1 MRKKKT
7 YAMKRGGKVKP
18 RMMKKG
24 GNVKPRMMKKGGAV
38 KKMMKKGGAVKK
50 FKPGGKVTASPAKM
64 AGAAMG
70 AGAGAMAGMTVA
82 KAKKFLAVKG
92 FNVTKKTKGPR

>member
-7 YAMKRGGKVKP
+7 YAMKR
-18 RMMKKG
+18 KG
-24 GNVKPRMMKKGGAV
+24 GAVKRMMKKGGAV

-70 AGAGAMAGMTVA
+70 AGAAGVMAGMTVA
-82 KAKKFLAVKG
+82 KAKKFLAGKG

>member
-7 YAMKRGGKVKP
+7 YAMKR
-18 RMMKKG
+18 KG
-24 GNVKPRMMKKGGAV
+24 GAVKRMMKKGGAV

-50 FKPGGKVTASPAKM
+50 FKPGGKVTGPQATRKPATRPAQI
-64 AGAAMG
+64 AGASIG
-70 AGAGAMAGMTVA
+70 ASAAGMMAGMTVA
-82 KAKKFLAVKG
+82 KAKKFLAGRG

>member
-7 YAMKRGGKVKP
+7 YAMKR
-18 RMMKKG
+18 
-24 GNVKPRMMKKGGAV
+24 KGGAV
-38 KKMMKKGGAVKK
+38 KRMMKKGGAVKK
-50 FKPGGKVTASPAKM
+50 FKPGGKVTAPQATRKPATRPAQM

-70 AGAGAMAGMTVA
+70 AGAGMMAGMTVA
-82 KAKKFLAVKG
+82 KAKKFLAGKG

>member
-7 YAMKRGGKVKP
+7 YAMKR
-18 RMMKKG
+18 
-24 GNVKPRMMKKGGAV
+24 KGGAV

-50 FKPGGKVTASPAKM
+50 FKPGGKVTASQAKM

-70 AGAGAMAGMTVA
+70 TAAAAGMMAGMTVA
-82 KAKKFLAVKG
+82 KAKKFLAGKG

>member
-7 YAMKRGGKVKP
+7 YAMKRGG
-18 RMMKKG
+18 G
-24 GNVKPRMMKKGGAV
+24 VKPRMMKKGGAV

-70 AGAGAMAGMTVA
+70 AGAAGMMAGMTVA
-82 KAKKFLAVKG
+82 KAKKFLAGKG

>member
-7 YAMKRGGKVKP
+7 YAMKRKGGAVK

-24 GNVKPRMMKKGGAV
+24 GAVKKMMKKGGAV

-82 KAKKFLAVKG
+82 KAKKFLAGKG

>member
-1 MRKKKT
+1 MKKKKT
-7 YAMKRGGKVKP
+7 YAMKR
-18 RMMKKG
+18 KG
-24 GNVKPRMMKKGGAV
+24 GAVKRMMKKGGAV

-50 FKPGGKVTASPAKM
+50 FKPGGKVTASTAKM

-70 AGAGAMAGMTVA
+70 AGAGMMAGMTVA
-82 KAKKFLAVKG
+82 KAKKFLAGKG

>member
-7 YAMKRGGKVKP
+7 YAMKR
-18 RMMKKG
+18 KG
-24 GNVKPRMMKKGGAV
+24 GAVKRMMKKGGAV

-50 FKPGGKVTASPAKM
+50 FKPGGKVTGAQATRKPATRPAQI
-64 AGAAMG
+64 AGSVMG
-70 AGAGAMAGMTVA
+70 AGAGMMSGMTVA
-82 KAKKFLAVKG
+82 KAKKFLAGKG